1 MQALPEHLAN
11 WRAGLALEL
20 APRHGRTVIAR
31 RDMHGPLAVQKALY
45 PEGDLAHVYLLHPPG
60 GLVGGDSLAIDI
72 ATAPGARAL
81 VTTPASGKV
90 YRSAGSVARQDVHLD
105 VAPGSSL
112 EWLPQDTILFDASR
126 YAGRTRID
134 IAAGGRYLGREQL
147 VLGRPAHGDDYA
159 EGAADQLLDIRVDA
173 VPLLE
178 ERLCF
183 AAPSPFMHAPW
194 ALGGRRVIGALH
206 ASPADDACV
215 ETARAVAA
223 PDGIEVGVTRL
234 DGLLCLRC
242 LGHDATA
249 TREFLGRV
257 WQALRPAVIGRE
269 ASVPRVW
276 RT

>member
-159 EGAADQLLDIRVDA
+159 EGAADQLLDIRVEGCGKGRGGSRSSA
-173 VPLLE
+173 E
-178 ERLCF
+178 
-183 AAPSPFMHAPW
+183 AGAGSAPQSPQRQETRRHQRHA
-194 ALGGRRVIGALH
+194 
-206 ASPADDACV
+206 
-215 ETARAVAA
+215 
-223 PDGIEVGVTRL
+223 
-234 DGLLCLRC
+234 
-242 LGHDATA
+242 
-249 TREFLGRV
+249 
-257 WQALRPAVIGRE
+257 
-269 ASVPRVW
+269 
-276 RT
+276 